1 MALSCDTCPV
11 RERAACAALDPEV
24 RADLAAHGRTV
35 MLSRGEA
42 LFRAG
47 DESDRCATLIQG
59 VLKVVS
65 TDADGTEHILAL
77 VHPAGFVGEL
87 FAPFEHHDVVA
98 LGDARLCVFSRSR
111 ITHTLSAHPRMADAL
126 LRRSQED
133 LYAAR
138 QLLALTGRKSAQH
151 RVAGLILSLA
161 DAASHSPCHPALKFD
176 LPLSRAEIADLL
188 GLTIETVSRQ
198 ISALERKGLIRRS
211 GARGIELVD
220 PARLGELVDQVS

>member
-1 MALSCDTCPV
+1 MALNCETCPV
-11 RERAACAALDPEV
+11 RERAACAALDPV
-24 RADLAAHGRTV
+24 TRARISAYGRSV
-35 MLSRGEA
+35 SLRRGEA
-42 LFRAG
+42 AFRAG
-47 DESDRCATLIQG
+47 DESDRCATLTKG
-59 VLKVVS
+59 ALKVVT

-77 VHPAGFVGEL
+77 IHPAGFIGEL

-98 LGDARLCVFSRSR
+98 LADSELCVFSRSQ
-111 ITHTLSAHPRMADAL
+111 ITRTLSDEPKMADAL
-126 LRRSQED
+126 LRRSQEE

-138 QLLALTGRKSAQH
+138 QLLALTGRKSAEQ

-161 DAASHSPCHPALKFD
+161 NAASHSPCHPALRFD

-198 ISALERKGLIRRS
+198 VSALERKGLIRRS

-220 PARLGELVDQVS
+220 PARLGELVDQF